1 MRKIASLFI
10 ICFALKVS
18 AGKISDAYEALS
30 IFDYFKAKQLFY
42 KSITKYPCESSYGLA
57 TIFYR
62 TDNPFSNIDSA
73 AKYIAI
79 SSKTFKDTLTLSSFH
94 INKES
99 IVLLSEKIADKG
111 FNTFCYNRSVSDLN
125 HFLST
130 FYFANETLLT
140 KAYYSRDALLLNNAT
155 TTKSSDSIALFLLN
169 HPETILFQQAKLS
182 FFDFQYNEKV
192 PSKSIYELQCFIKRF
207 TDNPNLSDAETTLFN
222 LTQNLHSADS
232 VYHFIKKYS
241 SPLTQEAA
249 WKLLYSLSVN
259 NYSKEEL
266 SAFLTKYPDYPYNED
281 VLKEIVLSQNIL
293 IPLKDTSEKY
303 GYIDTLGN
311 WIIKPQFDDAQEF
324 SEGFASVCKNDSC
337 FYINKEGI
345 KTSEHYFE
353 ETENYKD
360 GIAIV
365 KKGNAYFLINRS
377 EQFIS
382 KGYQDINASANKL
395 FVCKINNMY
404 GAINAKGETII
415 PFEYNKLGNFKNR
428 FAYYLSSQY
437 GLVDVNNRKLEAKW
451 DWISDVDSNSVA
463 IVKKKNQFGLMNVSE
478 QLILPCEYDYVAHCQ
493 NEIYLVVKNGLYGFF
508 NISETCF
515 VTSVDYNYNSSYEPS
530 YYTNGKYFKL
540 IQDDEVALVDANGR
554 SSINFGT
561 YTNLFFAKC
570 DIIRIQKKNKYGF
583 VDRKLK
589 PITPIEFERA
599 TDFENNLAIVS
610 KGNNRFLIDKAG
622 KPVYTIK
629 NGEIEHYNNN
639 HYLIKQNDLVGL
651 INQEGKV
658 ILNVEF
664 ETLNKLY
671 KELYVCSKNNELF
684 LFNSQA
690 LTLKKL

>member
-1 MRKIASLFI
+1 MRKIVSLFI

-18 AGKISDAYEALS
+18 ASKISDAFKALY

-42 KSITKYPCESSYGLA
+42 KSLTKYPCESSYGLA
-57 TIFYR
+57 TIYYR

-79 SSKTFKDTLTLSSFH
+79 SSKTFKDTIILSSFRIDKEN
-94 INKES
+94 INF
-99 IVLLSEKIADKG
+99 LLGKIADKG
-111 FNTFCYNRSVSDLN
+111 FNTFCHNRSVGDLN

-140 KAYYSRDALLLNNAT
+140 RAYYNRDAILLNDAT

-169 HPETILFQQAKLS
+169 HPESILYQQAKLS

-222 LTQNLHSADS
+222 LIQNLHSADS

-266 SAFLTKYPDYPYNED
+266 SAFLAKYPDYPYNEA

-293 IPLKDTSEKY
+293 IPLKDTSDKF

-324 SEGFASVCKNDSC
+324 KEGFASVCKNDSC

-345 KTSEHYFE
+345 KTSENYFE
-353 ETENYKD
+353 ETENYTD

-365 KKGNAYFLINRS
+365 KKDNAYFLINRS
-377 EQFIS
+377 GQLIS
-382 KGYQDINASANKL
+382 KGYQDINASTNKL
-395 FVCKINNMY
+395 FVCKLNNLY

-428 FAYYLSSQY
+428 FAYYLSTQY

-463 IVKKKNQFGLMNVSE
+463 VVKKKNQFGLMTVSE
-478 QLILPCEYDYVAHCQ
+478 QLILPCEYDYVVHCQ
-493 NEIYLVVKNGLYGFF
+493 NDIYLVVKNGLYGFY
-508 NISETCF
+508 NINEKCF
-515 VTSVDYNYNSSYEPS
+515 VTSVDYNYNSSYEPR

-554 SSINFGT
+554 NSINFGT
-561 YTNLFFAKC
+561 YTNMFFAKC

-589 PITPIEFERA
+589 PVTPIEFDKA

-610 KGNNRFLIDKAG
+610 KGINSLLIDKTG
-622 KPVYTIK
+622 KVIYSIK
-629 NGEIEHYNNN
+629 NGYIESFYN

-651 INQEGKV
+651 INQEGK
-658 ILNVEF
+658 ILLNTEF
-664 ETLNKLY
+664 ETINKVY
-671 KELYVCSKNNELF
+671 KELYVCLKNNELL
-684 LFNSQA
+684 LFNSET